1 VSGAGALAAEGAYD
15 SLPQKDGSVAAQ
27 HREHAAPHAA
37 AGRRLIP
44 ALPCLPRSA
53 VSSTLPMASPAG
65 QNTKETGAPLSL
77 DARSRLARFAFL
89 RSAGMRPTSVRSFGF
104 RAVTG
109 CTLLSLAVS
118 CTEPRQMAE
127 AVPSQTLP
135 SAATPGAPS
144 APSPLKAGPPS
155 NEPPSTQRPAAP
167 SVIQGSGSFVR
178 QPSPPRA
185 APVPV
190 APPVIADDQGDVSF
204 NFVNADV
211 REVVREILG
220 DQLHLTYVV
229 DPKLQA
235 TITAQTGA
243 PLKRDA
249 LLPTL
254 ESILRA
260 NGAVLIQSGGGV
272 YRVAASEDAPKA
284 SAGTAVRLGPGGVGG
299 TGYGIRVLP
308 LQYIGA
314 AELQKVLEPF
324 IPPGTTL
331 QPDAARN
338 VLVVSGSPADLDG
351 VAELVK
357 TFDVNWLS
365 GMSFALYPLK
375 LETARTMA
383 DELDAAFG
391 EGGDNPIAG
400 MVRIVPIERIN
411 SMLVI
416 SSKPAYLRQVK
427 ELIDKLDAGNDEAT
441 PRLFQYY
448 VQNSRAVDLA
458 AVLAELFYS
467 GDVRAVQPETAPGTT
482 LAQLG
487 PSGQGGLGQGVGG
500 LGQGQ
505 GALQGGLNA
514 GPTGGGGLLQST
526 AGAGGLGQQGYGT
539 SPLGGAGGTLLGGQQ
554 AGRRS
559 ALQGGGRTGQLGQ
572 DLLGLGAQGARRGQG
587 ISPELELPPVRV
599 VADEKNNALVVYAK
613 PRDWRMIEGVIRK
626 LDIVPLQV
634 LIEATIA
641 EVTLTNALQYG
652 LQFFIKDGASRFSLT
667 GSGVTSGNLTQ
678 SDIAGV
684 FPGFNY
690 VLAAGGVRAI
700 LSALSSITDVHVVSS
715 PQLLVLDH
723 QTAAIQVGD
732 QVPIVT
738 QSAQSVI
745 NPDSPVVNSV
755 QYRSTGVVLQVTPR
769 VNSSG
774 LVTLDVSQEVSDV
787 AKTTSSTIN
796 SPTIA
801 ARQILSSVIVQD
813 GQTVALGGLIRDNQ
827 NNTRSGIPIL
837 SDLPVIGPLFRQTS
851 NSTTRTEL
859 LVLLSPRIV
868 RDPTQARELTDEL
881 RDRMRSVKPLEGR
894 IR

>member
-1 VSGAGALAAEGAYD
+1 
-15 SLPQKDGSVAAQ
+15 
-27 HREHAAPHAA
+27 
-37 AGRRLIP
+37 
-44 ALPCLPRSA
+44 
-53 VSSTLPMASPAG
+53 MASPAG
-65 QNTKETGAPLSL
+65 QNTKETGALLSL
-77 DARSRLARFAFL
+77 DARSRLARFALL
-89 RSAGMRPTSVRSFGF
+89 RSTGMRPTSVCSFGF
-104 RAVTG
+104 RAVAG

-127 AVPSQTLP
+127 AVPSQPLP
-135 SAATPGAPS
+135 SAAAPAARS
-144 APSPLKAGPPS
+144 PPPSSQAGPPA
-155 NEPPSTQRPAAP
+155 NEPPSTVRPATP

-185 APVPV
+185 APASV
-190 APPVIADDQGDVSF
+190 APPVIANDQGDVSF

-284 SAGTAVRLGPGGVGG
+284 SASTAVRLGPGGVGG

-324 IPPGTTL
+324 VPPGTTM

-357 TFDVNWLS
+357 TFDVDWLS

-375 LETARTMA
+375 LETARNMA
-383 DELDAAFG
+383 DELNAAFG
-391 EGGDNPIAG
+391 EGGDSPIAG

-427 ELIDKLDAGNDEAT
+427 NLIDKLDAGNDEAT

-505 GALQGGLNA
+505 ASPQGGLNA
-514 GPTGGGGLLQST
+514 GATGGGGLLQST

-539 SPLGGAGGTLLGGQQ
+539 SPLGGSTGGTLLGGQQ

-572 DLLGLGAQGARRGQG
+572 DLLGQGARRGQG

-678 SDIAGV
+678 SDINGV

-787 AKTTSSTIN
+787 ARTTSSNIN